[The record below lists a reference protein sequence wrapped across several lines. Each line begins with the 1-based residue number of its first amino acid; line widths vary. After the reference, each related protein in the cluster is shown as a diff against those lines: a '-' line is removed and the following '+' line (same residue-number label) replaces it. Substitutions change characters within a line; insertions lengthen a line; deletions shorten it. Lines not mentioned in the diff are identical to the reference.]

1 MCCALVERGAA
12 RDQVNAEVNKAF
24 MHLSVAG
31 KEDQCCVEG
40 KGQQEVMA
48 AWTVAQNKTTLS
60 IFLYTLLLG
69 GLRRKAKHNPSSPH
83 LYRHWEQGTEAV
95 ITIFKAADPLHYILL
110 R

>member
-48 AWTVAQNKTTLS
+48 AGTVAQNKTTLS
-60 IFLYTLLLG
+60 IFVTLC
-69 GLRRKAKHNPSSPH
+69 SSVDCDVRQNTTH
-83 LYRHWEQGTEAV
+83 LHHTFTDTGNGKQRQ
-95 ITIFKAADPLHYILL
+95 
-110 R
+110 